1 MGRGLFIIARKLATD
16 PRVQGLAIAAF
27 NQARPHLV
35 AAGKRAYGIAQ
46 EVNPA
51 RNPKEFARR
60 VREDLFHRKPRD
72 GSETA

>member
-27 NQARPHLV
+27 NHARPHLV
-35 AAGKRAYGIAQ
+35 AAGKRAYDLAH

-60 VREDLFHRKPRD
+60 LRTDLFKRKSREP
-72 GSETA
+72 EAV